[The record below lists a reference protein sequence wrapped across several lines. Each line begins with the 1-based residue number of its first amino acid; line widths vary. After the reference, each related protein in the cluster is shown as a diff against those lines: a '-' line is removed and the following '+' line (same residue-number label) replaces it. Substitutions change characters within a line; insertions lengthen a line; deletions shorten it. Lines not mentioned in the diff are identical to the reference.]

1 MTNPTSINGGNN
13 VLPPYA
19 SATDPISNLSRG
31 TYNAANYGAAWTDP
45 PGTTLSCSGALM
57 GGGKRK
63 RKTKRRR
70 QFWSAKYKKSI
81 NCKRPK
87 GFSQKQHCR
96 SRKLRIC
103 KSCCSCRRK
112 SLRNKKKKG
121 GKHSCIG
128 NNNECAA

>member
-57 GGGKRK
+57 
-63 RKTKRRR
+63 
-70 QFWSAKYKKSI
+70 
-81 NCKRPK
+81 
-87 GFSQKQHCR
+87 
-96 SRKLRIC
+96 
-103 KSCCSCRRK
+103 
-112 SLRNKKKKG
+112 
-121 GKHSCIG
+121 
-128 NNNECAA
+128 